1 MKAYKYRLY
10 PTNNQSAQLNKT
22 FGCVRLVYNLM
33 LDERKKHIDDTNNI
47 VHNPSYFKLERPFLK
62 EVDSLAL
69 ANAWTNLNSAFS
81 NFKRD
86 GVGFPKFKSKKN
98 NHFSYTTNNQHGSIR
113 IENKKIKLP
122 RVGFV
127 KLKQHREFTGEIKS
141 VTVSKTPTDKY
152 YVSILVEESIE
163 KLEKLSNSIGIDL
176 GLKVFA
182 TCSNGDVIENPK
194 HLRKLEKQLAK
205 AEKSK
210 SRKKKGSH
218 NRNKQRLKVA
228 RIHEK
233 INNQRK
239 DFLNKLSTKLIRE
252 NQTIIIED
260 LQVKNMVKNH
270 KLAKSISDASWSE
283 FRRMLEYKAIWYGR
297 TIVIADKFYAS
308 SQLCSRCGCKNNHM
322 KDLAERVFTC
332 TSCGF
337 TLDRDLN
344 ASINLSTVGTT
355 DNSLGKL
362 DTSVLLTKKLPHM
375 REQFTQGFYT
385 DKGEFLT
392 RAEAKIHF
400 EACGQTYHS
409 KFQHDTEL
417 YSEDLY

>member
-10 PTNNQSAQLNKT
+10 PTNNQSIMLNKT

-33 LDERKKHIDDTNNI
+33 LDERKKHIEEKTE

-62 EVDSLAL
+62 EIDSLAL

-81 NFKRD
+81 NFHRD
-86 GVGFPKFKSKKN
+86 ESVGFPHFKSKKN
-98 NHFSYTTNNQHGSIR
+98 NHFSYTTNNQHRSIR
-113 IENKKIKLP
+113 IENKRIKLP
-122 RVGFV
+122 KIGFI
-127 KLKQHREFTGEIKS
+127 KLKQHREFIGEIKS
-141 VTVSKTPTDKY
+141 VTVSKTPTNKY
-152 YVSILVEESIE
+152 YISILVNESQE
-163 KLEKLSNSIGIDL
+163 KLPKLNNTIGIDL

-182 TCSNGDVIENPK
+182 TCSTGDIIENPK

-205 AEKSK
+205 AERAK
-210 SRKKKGSH
+210 SRKKKGSK

-228 RIHEK
+228 RIHER
-233 INNQRK
+233 ISNQRK

-283 FRRMLEYKAIWYGR
+283 FRRMLEYKANWYGR
-297 TIVIADKFYAS
+297 TVKVADKFYAS
-308 SQLCSRCGCKNNHM
+308 SQLCSRCGYKNPHM

-332 TSCGF
+332 KSCGF

-355 DNSLGKL
+355 VNSLGKL
-362 DTSVLLTKKLPHM
+362 VHSDID
-375 REQFTQGFYT
+375 Q
-385 DKGEFLT
+385 
-392 RAEAKIHF
+392 EATASISGSSSHILSFQSF
-400 EACGQTYHS
+400 ETTVSY
-409 KFQHDTEL
+409 F
-417 YSEDLY
+417 